1 MHVRDTIYKLLLVA
15 AAALVLGLATA
26 PPASAAK
33 KTTSL
38 EAKIS
43 AAQKAANAA
52 ADRLNKASRELGR
65 AQADVAKFRAQSAAN
80 QEKLTDLQ
88 RRLKTYAIREYETG
102 RRQASYLTL
111 EDPGQLARS
120 HYLARS
126 IALGSLDE
134 LEAYKV
140 LKADEAAT
148 RSALEARLRDRIALV
163 SKLRAERAGLVAQLA
178 SFGKALKAQKSGLRV
193 LARGA
198 WVCPVQGPRAF
209 SNDWGNPR
217 SGGRRHKGNDIFAPT
232 GTPVVAPVGGS
243 VAQHNSGLGGKS
255 VWLRGSDGNT
265 YYGAHLSR
273 FGLAGSVSQGQIVGY
288 VGATGNA
295 RGGSAHLHFEIHPG
309 GGAAVNPY
317 GTLRTY
323 C

>member
-1 MHVRDTIYKLLLVA
+1 MAAVA
-15 AAALVLGLATA
+15 AALLLSVAAA
-26 PPASAAK
+26 PAAGAAK
-33 KTTSL
+33 QSST

-43 AAQKAANAA
+43 AAQKKANDAA
-52 ADRLNKASRELGR
+52 ARYSRAERELGK
-65 AQADVAKFRAQSAAN
+65 AEADVARFRAQSAAN
-80 QEKLTDLQ
+80 QTKLNELQ
-88 RRLKTYAIREYETG
+88 HRLKAYAIREYQNG
-102 RRQASYLTL
+102 QRSASYASLQS
-111 EDPGQLARS
+111 PGQLARS
-120 HYLARS
+120 HYLAQS
-126 IALGSLDE
+126 VALGSLDE

-148 RSALEARLRDRIALV
+148 RGSLESRLRDRMSAV
-163 SKLRAERAGLVAQLA
+163 TRLRGERAAISRELAGL
-178 SFGKALKAQKSGLRV
+178 GKALKVQKSGQRV

-232 GTPVVAPVGGS
+232 GTPVVAPVAGS
-243 VAQHNSGLGGKS
+243 VTQRSGGLGGLA
-255 VWLRGSDGNT
+255 VYVRGVDGNT

-273 FGLAGSVSQGQIVGY
+273 FGLGGRVGQGQIVGY
-288 VGATGNA
+288 VGTSGNA

-309 GGAAVNPY
+309 GGGAVNPY
-317 GTLRTY
+317 GTLRAY